1 MIRRKFIQM
10 MTLAGAGSVAALSA
24 VAAEKKTVTYR
35 VQGFYCVTCAA
46 GLDALLERQNGVVR
60 SQSDYQG
67 ATTTIVFHP
76 ELVSEASL
84 KASIAEMGFHA
95 E

>member
-1 MIRRKFIQM
+1 MIRRRFIQM
-10 MTLAGAGSVAALSA
+10 MTFAGAGSVAALSA
-24 VAAEKKTVTYR
+24 VAAEKKTVTYH
-35 VQGFYCVTCAA
+35 VKGFYCITCAV
-46 GLDALLERQNGVVR
+46 GVDALLERQKGVVK

-67 ATTTIVFHP
+67 ATTTITYHP
-76 ELVSEASL
+76 SLVSEDEL

>member
-1 MIRRKFIQM
+1 MFRRQFIQM
-10 MTLAGAGSVAALSA
+10 MALAGAESVAAVSA

-35 VQGFYCVTCAA
+35 VHGFYCVTCAV
-46 GLDALLERQNGVVR
+46 GLDALLERRKGVVR
-60 SQSDYQG
+60 AQSDYNA

-76 ELVSEASL
+76 NLVSEAAL

>member
-10 MTLAGAGSVAALSA
+10 MTLAGAGGVAALSA
-24 VAAEKKTVTYR
+24 VAAEKKTVTYH
-35 VQGFYCVTCAA
+35 VKGFYCVTCAV
-46 GLDALLERQNGVVR
+46 GVDAVLERQKGVVK
-60 SQSDYQG
+60 SQSDYEA
-67 ATTTIVFHP
+67 ATTTIIYRP
-76 ELVSEASL
+76 ELVGEDQL

>member
-1 MIRRKFIQM
+1 MFRRQFIQM
-10 MTLAGAGSVAALSA
+10 ITLAGASSVAAMTA

-35 VQGFYCVTCAA
+35 IRGFSCITCAV
-46 GLDALLERQNGVVR
+46 GLDVMLERQKGVVR
-60 SQSDYQG
+60 AESRYKE

-76 ELVSEASL
+76 EMVTEASL

>member
-1 MIRRKFIQM
+1 MFRRQFIQM

-24 VAAEKKTVTYR
+24 AAAEKKTVTYH
-35 VQGFYCVTCAA
+35 VKGFYCPTCAV
-46 GLDALLERQNGVVR
+46 GVDALLERQRGVVK
-60 SQSDYQG
+60 SQSDYSG
-67 ATTTIVFHP
+67 ATTTITYHP
-76 ELVSEASL
+76 GLISEDQL

>member
-1 MIRRKFIQM
+1 MFRRQFIQRI
-10 MTLAGAGSVAALSA
+10 TFAGVGSLAALSA

-35 VQGFYCVTCAA
+35 IQGFSCITCAV
-46 GLDALLERQNGVVR
+46 GLDVMLERRKGVVR
-60 SQSDYQG
+60 AESSYQE

-76 ELVSEASL
+76 QMVTEASL
-84 KASIAEMGFHA
+84 KACIAEMGFHA